1 MSTQLNVK
9 TSDTL
14 TIRVVENGF
23 ILTVNDQPYM
33 MGRIWVARSV
43 EEMNEAIREIFIGA
57 EEDKP

>member
-23 ILTVNDQPYM
+23 ILTVTDQPYM
-33 MGRIWVARSV
+33 MGRTWVARSV
-43 EEMNEAIREIFIGA
+43 DELNEVIREIYLGPKEA
-57 EEDKP
+57 QP